1 LARCRN
7 VGLGSHRRTNFF
19 AFGIAYLRSSDLI
32 HAGRRE
38 HAFVTHDSPL
48 IALLAV
54 GFCLAFVFGAIASR
68 LKLSPLLGYLLAG
81 VLIGPS
87 TPGFVADEGLAQEV
101 ADVGVILLMFGVG
114 LHFSPRDL
122 MSVRGVAVPMTLL
135 TIACTVAAGVG
146 VSMLLGWGAEAG
158 VVFGLSLSV
167 ASTVVT
173 LRNLQDKRLIQTERG
188 KLTVGWLVV
197 EDLAMVLAMVLLP
210 TWAQIRSGAANGEA
224 MTVLQLQDIGI
235 ALALT
240 IGKIAAFALIMM
252 LAGRR
257 LVPWILHRVVHMG
270 SRELFRLC
278 VLAIA
283 LGVAYAASALFG
295 ISVALGALFAGLIMA
310 ESELSQQAANETLP
324 LRDAFAVLFF
334 VSVGMLFD
342 PSLLLGDPW
351 PLIAAVGLI
360 VVFRSALSYGLLRA
374 FGTSAD
380 AAATV
385 TGARGQI
392 AEFSFILAGIGLQLG
407 LIPEE
412 ARNAI
417 LGGAIISIVL
427 NPLLFAVLDRLA
439 TKPDAAAITV
449 VAPTP
454 APAVA
459 PKRAVLI
466 GYGRVGSLI
475 GKALDSAGATYAV
488 IEDRLDLVET
498 LLARGVAAVQG
509 NGISREAM
517 EAAGA
522 ATADLIFVTVPDG
535 FEAGGIVELAR
546 ELNPAVKVYARAHS
560 DAEVE
565 HLRGLGADLIVSGEQ
580 EIADAMIER
589 AAAFIPR
596 RVTQRA

>member
-1 LARCRN
+1 LKFADPAR
-7 VGLGSHRRTNFF
+7 TIFF
-19 AFGIAYLRSSDLI
+19 AFAIGDLRRLDSFSTSRKGPSS
-32 HAGRRE
+32 
-38 HAFVTHDSPL
+38 VTHDSPL

-54 GFCLAFVFGAIASR
+54 GFGLAFVFGAIAAR
-68 LKLSPLLGYLLAG
+68 LKLSPLLGYLFAG
-81 VLIGPS
+81 VLIGPA

-114 LHFSPRDL
+114 LHFSPKDL
-122 MSVRGVAVPMTLL
+122 MSVRAVAVPMTLL
-135 TIACTVAAGVG
+135 TILGTVAAGMG
-146 VSMLLGWGAEAG
+146 VAYMLGWGLEAG

-167 ASTVVT
+167 ASTVVS
-173 LRNLQDKRLIQTERG
+173 LRNLQDKRVIQTERG

-197 EDLAMVLAMVLLP
+197 EDVAMVLAMVLLP
-210 TWAQIRSGAANGEA
+210 TWAQIRSGAVNGEA
-224 MTVLQLQDIGI
+224 ITVLQLQDVGI
-235 ALALT
+235 AVVLTLGKVAL
-240 IGKIAAFALIMM
+240 FALVML
-252 LAGRR
+252 LAGKR

-342 PSLLLGDPW
+342 PRVLLGNPW
-351 PLIAAVGLI
+351 PLIATVAVI
-360 VVFRSALSYGLLRA
+360 VVFRSGLSYGLLRA
-374 FGTSAD
+374 FGKSSA

-392 AEFSFILAGIGLQLG
+392 GEFSFILAGIGMQLN

-427 NPLLFAVLDRLA
+427 NPLLFVVLEKISGKPTETAV
-439 TKPDAAAITV
+439 PAAAP
-449 VAPTP
+449 ATP
-454 APAVA
+454 AP

-475 GKALDSAGATYAV
+475 GKALDSAGANYSV
-488 IEDRLDLVET
+488 IEDRPDVVEMLQT
-498 LLARGVAAVQG
+498 RGVSVVLG
-509 NGISREAM
+509 NGISQEAM
-517 EAAGA
+517 QAAGA
-522 ATADLIFVTVPDG
+522 AEADLIFVTVPDG

-546 ELNPAVKVYARAHS
+546 KLNPKVKVYARAHS

-580 EIADAMIER
+580 EIADAMIDK
-589 AAAFIPR
+589 ATAFIPR
-596 RVTQRA
+596 RIAQRA

>member
-1 LARCRN
+1 M
-7 VGLGSHRRTNFF
+7 
-19 AFGIAYLRSSDLI
+19 
-32 HAGRRE
+32 
-38 HAFVTHDSPL
+38 THDSPL

-54 GFCLAFVFGAIASR
+54 GFGLAFVFGAIASR

-87 TPGFVADEGLAQEV
+87 TPGFVADERLAQEV

-135 TIACTVAAGVG
+135 TISLTVAAGIAA
-146 VSMLLGWGAEAG
+146 SMLLGWGLEAG

-167 ASTVVT
+167 ASTVVS
-173 LRNLQDKRLIQTERG
+173 LRNLQDKRVMQTERG

-210 TWAQIRSGAANGEA
+210 TWAQIRSGTENGEA
-224 MTVLQLQDIGI
+224 MTVLQMQDVGI
-235 ALALT
+235 AVALT
-240 IGKIAAFALIMM
+240 LGKVAAFGLIML
-252 LAGRR
+252 LAGKR

-283 LGVAYAASALFG
+283 LGVAYAASAVFG

-342 PSLLLGDPW
+342 PRVLLGNPW
-351 PLIAAVGLI
+351 PLIATVGII
-360 VVFRSALSYGLLRA
+360 VVFRSAVSFFLLRA
-374 FGTSAD
+374 FGESGE
-380 AAATV
+380 AAAMV

-392 AEFSFILAGIGLQLG
+392 GEFSFILAGIGLQLG

-427 NPLLFAVLDRLA
+427 NPLLFAVLDRVSGKVRGA
-439 TKPDAAAITV
+439 TPPV
-449 VAPTP
+449 VAPAP
-454 APAVA
+454 APAPA
-459 PKRAVLI
+459 PKPAGQL
-466 GYGRVGSLI
+466 GYCRVGSLI
-475 GKALDSAGATYAV
+475 GKALDSAGATYSV
-488 IEDRLDLVET
+488 IEDRPDLVEI
-498 LLARGVAAVQG
+498 LQGRGIPAVLG
-509 NGISREAM
+509 NGISHETM
-517 EAAGA
+517 IAAGA
-522 ATADLIFVTVPDG
+522 PEADLIFVTVPDG

-546 ELNPAVKVYARAHS
+546 KLNPKVKVYARAHS

-580 EIADAMIER
+580 EIADAMIDK
-589 AAAFIPR
+589 ATAFIPR
-596 RVTQRA
+596 RVVQQA